1 MKQENTT
8 PKRMKEIEI
17 FGIPALFTTSRIP
30 YDAVYPGMFRYE
42 LLAGKELPDQPHHL
56 TGDAGARFLGS
67 VLTPV
72 AIPMQNG
79 EREIDPGDLFLDI
92 EAGNYTPAEFEEKY
106 LSPNYDSN
114 ADRYGKPD

>member
-8 PKRMKEIEI
+8 PERMREIEI

-30 YDAVYPGMFRYE
+30 YDAVHPGMFRYE
-42 LLAGKELPDQPHHL
+42 LLAGKEFPDQPHHL
-56 TGDAGARFLGS
+56 MEEVEDGFLGS
-67 VLTPV
+67 ILTPV

-79 EREIDPGDLFLDI
+79 EREIEPGDLFLDI
-92 EAGNYTPAEFEEKY
+92 EAGNYTPAELEEKY
-106 LSPNYDSN
+106 LSPDYDPQ